1 MKESEIIHKG
11 NLILKNTP
19 RKNIDNDTLKKISKI
34 WESELKKNNKK
45 LFDGKAFSLVK
56 ITPYSN
62 YFEVE
67 GEFIDYKTILTDR
80 KYPALNLEINQIGVS
95 GLTIIKEKNDSFVLF
110 SIRNK
115 STTEYPGYLELVP
128 SGNLD
133 ESVLQK
139 DEIIDYKSKII
150 QEFEEETGLDKKF
163 LHVVSTIGLVRDN
176 INRVYDVVCL
186 LELSNKINELRTSFK
201 KVSEY
206 KQPLFIKVENLED
219 FLVENSKK
227 IVPTTKAIIKLHFF
241 DN

>member
-11 NLILKNTP
+11 NLILKNTLT
-19 RKNIDNDTLKKISKI
+19 KKIDNDTLEKISKI
-34 WESELKKNNKK
+34 WKIELKKNNKK

-56 ITPYSN
+56 TIPYSN

-67 GEFIDYKTILTDR
+67 GAFIDYKTILADR
-80 KYPALNLEINQIGVS
+80 KHPELNLKINQIGVS
-95 GLTIIKEKNDSFVLF
+95 GLTIIKEKSDTFVLF

-115 STTEYPGYLELVP
+115 STTEYPGYFELVP

-139 DEIIDYKSKII
+139 DEIIDYKLKII
-150 QEFEEETGLDKKF
+150 QEFEEESGLDKKF
-163 LHVVSTIGLVRDN
+163 LDAVSTIGLVRDN
-176 INRVYDVVCL
+176 INQVYDVVCL
-186 LELSNKINELRTSFK
+186 LELSNKLEMLRSSFK

-219 FLVENSKK
+219 FLAENSKK
-227 IVPTTKAIIKLHFF
+227 IVPTSKAIIQLHFF
-241 DN
+241 EN